1 MNLNRVKVFFFR
13 VVYIMNFNVQA
24 LDHYYLCGV
33 DGVGFCCVIFAAEI
47 LADWL
52 ENSSMCVSGIRC
64 GSAWLHGSTVLQLS
78 FEPVVSHLS
87 AWI

>member
-1 MNLNRVKVFFFR
+1 
-13 VVYIMNFNVQA
+13 MNFNVQA

-52 ENSSMCVSGIRC
+52 ENSSMCVSGI
-64 GSAWLHGSTVLQLS
+64 HVDQLGCMAALCFS
-78 FEPVVSHLS
+78 
-87 AWI
+87 